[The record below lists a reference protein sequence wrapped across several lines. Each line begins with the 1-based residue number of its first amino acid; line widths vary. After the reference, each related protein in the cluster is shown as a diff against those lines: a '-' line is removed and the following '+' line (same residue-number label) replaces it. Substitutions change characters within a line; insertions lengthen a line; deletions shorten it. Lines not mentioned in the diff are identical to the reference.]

1 MSGLIRKP
9 RISPLGDMTGAQNNH
24 KPRVLMDLPARSM
37 GVEILANEAIII
49 TTHPNKGLSL

>member
-1 MSGLIRKP
+1 
-9 RISPLGDMTGAQNNH
+9 
-24 KPRVLMDLPARSM
+24 MDLPARSM